1 MLHKSVE
8 KYKNDRKLN
17 LYRKGIIT
25 YQQLI
30 NLIDKNDP
38 YTLVGPA
45 IVAKDS
51 VTDFLNEWKDGKKN
65 LISNDVSVEKQKQ
78 LISVDEIIRGLSII
92 DYNFPESKVLI
103 KEFMSKLENAVC
115 KPCTKNRYVVALANI
130 VHEHFNDGREY
141 SENDK
146 EFITRILERYFPENG
161 SHTIE
166 TVNDFDI
173 SWIKPDIIVG
183 LGTDIIEGL
192 THCFEC
198 SKKHLSR
205 AKILWEEFNM
215 KYPDHG
221 TLCFNEFTEANKDI
235 EEAYCLYWDSLGNL
249 DQASCELIGGNDFT
263 DLPHGYQVDIIE
275 LANKIRIQRIN
286 FQTDSSNI
294 PEWNK
299 LRIEIQKLENKIRKL
314 TLNE

>member
-8 KYKNDRKLN
+8 KYVDDRKLS
-17 LYRKGIIT
+17 LYKRGIIT
-25 YQQLI
+25 YQQFI

-38 YTLVGPA
+38 YTLIGPA
-45 IVAKDS
+45 VVAKDS
-51 VTDFLNEWKDGKKN
+51 ITEFLNEWKDGKKN
-65 LISNDVSVEKQKQ
+65 ITVADKPIEVSHQ
-78 LISVDEIIRGLSII
+78 ITVDEIIKGLSIVE
-92 DYNFPESKVLI
+92 YNFPESKQLI
-103 KEFMSKLENAVC
+103 NEFTTKLENAIC

-130 VHEHFNDGREY
+130 IHEHFNDGREY
-141 SENDK
+141 SKSDY
-146 EFITRILERYFPENG
+146 EFIEKILERYFPENG
-161 SHTIE
+161 KIKIE
-166 TVNDFDI
+166 NANDFDI
-173 SWIKPDIIVG
+173 EWIKPDIIVG
-183 LGTDIIEGL
+183 LGTDVIEGL

-249 DQASCELIGGNDFT
+249 DQSSCELIGGNDFT

-286 FQTDSSNI
+286 FQADSSNV

-299 LRIEIQKLENKIRKL
+299 LRIEIQRLENKIRKL
-314 TLNE
+314 SSNE

>member
-8 KYKNDRKLN
+8 KYINDRKLS
-17 LYRKGIIT
+17 LYKKGIIT

-30 NLIDKNDP
+30 NLIDKDDP
-38 YTLVGPA
+38 YTLIGPA
-45 IVAKDS
+45 VVAKDS
-51 VTDFLNEWKDGKKN
+51 ITEFLNEWKDGKKN
-65 LISNDVSVEKQKQ
+65 ITVADKPIEVSHQ
-78 LISVDEIIRGLSII
+78 ITVDEIIKGLSIVE
-92 DYNFPESKVLI
+92 YNFPESKQLI
-103 KEFMSKLENAVC
+103 NEFKTKLENAVC

-130 VHEHFNDGREY
+130 IHEHFNDGREY
-141 SENDK
+141 SKSDY
-146 EFITRILERYFPENG
+146 EFIEKILERYFPENG
-161 SHTIE
+161 KIKIE
-166 TVNDFDI
+166 NSNDFDI
-173 SWIKPDIIVG
+173 EWIKPDIIIG

-249 DQASCELIGGNDFT
+249 DQSSCELIGGNDFT
-263 DLPHGYQVDIIE
+263 DLPHRYQVDIIE

-286 FQTDSSNI
+286 FQADSSNV

-299 LRIEIQKLENKIRKL
+299 LRIEIQRLENKIRKL
-314 TLNE
+314 SSNE

>member
-8 KYKNDRKLN
+8 KYVDDRKLS
-17 LYRKGIIT
+17 LYKRGIIT

-38 YTLVGPA
+38 YTLIGPA

-51 VTDFLNEWKDGKKN
+51 ITEFLNEWKDGKKN
-65 LISNDVSVEKQKQ
+65 ITVADKPIEVSHQ
-78 LISVDEIIRGLSII
+78 ITVDEIINGLSII
-92 DYNFPESKVLI
+92 KYNFPESKQLI
-103 KEFMSKLENAVC
+103 NEFTTKLENAIC

-130 VHEHFNDGREY
+130 IHEHFNDGREY
-141 SENDK
+141 SKSDY
-146 EFITRILERYFPENG
+146 EFIEKILERYFPENG
-161 SHTIE
+161 KIKIE
-166 TVNDFDI
+166 NSNDFDI
-173 SWIKPDIIVG
+173 EWIKPDIIVG
-183 LGTDIIEGL
+183 LGTDVIEGL

-249 DQASCELIGGNDFT
+249 DQSSCELIGGNDFT

-286 FQTDSSNI
+286 FQADSSNV

-299 LRIEIQKLENKIRKL
+299 LRIEIQRLENKIRKL
-314 TLNE
+314 SSNE

>member
-17 LYRKGIIT
+17 LYKKGIIT

-45 IVAKDS
+45 IVSRDS
-51 VTDFLNEWKDGKKN
+51 VNDFLNEWKEGKKN
-65 LISNDVSVEKQKQ
+65 LIANDVHIENQKQ
-78 LISVDEIIRGLSII
+78 QISIDEIIKGLSII
-92 DYNFPESKVLI
+92 EYNFPEAKTLI
-103 KEFMSKLENAVC
+103 KEFLSKLENAIC
-115 KPCTKNRYVVALANI
+115 KPCTKNRYVVALASI
-130 VHEHFNDGREY
+130 IHEHFNDGREY
-141 SENDK
+141 SSNDK
-146 EFITRILERYFPENG
+146 EFIKKILDRYYPENG
-161 SHTIE
+161 STTIE
-166 TVNDFDI
+166 TVHDFDI

-183 LGTDIIEGL
+183 LGTDLIEGL

-205 AKILWEEFNM
+205 AKILWEEFNT

-221 TLCFNEFTEANKDI
+221 TLCFNEFTEANKDL

-249 DQASCELIGGNDFT
+249 DQSSCELIGGNDFT

-275 LANKIRIQRIN
+275 LANKIRTQRIN
-286 FQTDSSNI
+286 FQTDSSNV

-299 LRIEIQKLENKIRKL
+299 LRIEIQKLENKVRKL
-314 TLNE
+314 SYE

>member
-8 KYKNDRKLN
+8 KYVDDRKLS
-17 LYRKGIIT
+17 LYKRGIIT
-25 YQQLI
+25 YQQFI

-45 IVAKDS
+45 IVSKDS
-51 VTDFLNEWKDGKKN
+51 IIEFFNEWKDGKKN
-65 LISNDVSVEKQKQ
+65 ITVADKPIEVSHQ
-78 LISVDEIIRGLSII
+78 ITVDEIIKGLSIVE
-92 DYNFPESKVLI
+92 YNFPESKQLI
-103 KEFMSKLENAVC
+103 NEFKTKLENAIC
-115 KPCTKNRYVVALANI
+115 KPCTKNRYIVALANI
-130 VHEHFNDGREY
+130 IHEHFNDGREY
-141 SENDK
+141 SKSDY
-146 EFITRILERYFPENG
+146 EFIEKILERYFPENG
-161 SHTIE
+161 KIKIE
-166 TVNDFDI
+166 NSNDFDI
-173 SWIKPDIIVG
+173 EWIKPDIIVG
-183 LGTDIIEGL
+183 LGTDVIEGL

-249 DQASCELIGGNDFT
+249 DQSSCELIGGNDFT

-286 FQTDSSNI
+286 FQADSSNV

-299 LRIEIQKLENKIRKL
+299 LRIEIQRLENKIRKL
-314 TLNE
+314 SSNE